1 MGGSKTLAHDTTQ
14 EWSEDGNAVL
24 GGHDGLWIRFL
35 TWARWYPKD
44 MNHLEKRLV
53 LKLDV
58 LILTFGC
65 LSFFTKYLDQQAI
78 TNAYVSGM
86 KEDIGLVGNELNYIT
101 AAFWAAYCTSM
112 IPACYYLTRSRINI
126 ILPTLEAGWGLFTF
140 GCAWAQN
147 PGTIYAMRVLIGI
160 CESCS
165 FTGVIYVIGSWYKP
179 EEIGRRI
186 SLFFIASPLGTM
198 FAGYLQAAAYTNLN
212 NTHGLA
218 GWRYPSL
225 KYLYENDYQL
235 ISFTGGFSSFAPSSQ
250 YPYVSSFLDVPH
262 RTKPR
267 FLTHKE
273 HELANSRLVGLTA
286 PSQLKVSRDIFK
298 RVLGRW
304 HWYVF
309 VAQWILV
316 DQNFLASSTPFSL
329 YLKAKPGIYSITRIN
344 TLPTI
349 ATAVSIVAALIAGT
363 TADRKRNFWLP
374 SIITTIP
381 VLLGLVLLV
390 VWNVGEAGRLAG
402 FILTGAEGAMSP
414 LTMSWATVT
423 MANDAEERAIVTA
436 SMNAIGQ
443 AMSAWTQL
451 LQYPAAEAP
460 NFRGGFISNLAT
472 TVAQLAVVAIM
483 VLLTRWDARKTRGSN
498 VSAI

>member
-14 EWSEDGNAVL
+14 EWSEDENAVL

-225 KYLYENDYQL
+225 KYLYEDDYQL

-250 YPYVSSFLDVPH
+250 YPYVSCMPGLTTSDTGTLLTGDRGYIAFLDVPH

-304 HWYVF
+304 HCCFYCSCLDRGDHGG
-309 VAQWILV
+309 QEEK
-316 DQNFLASSTPFSL
+316 FLAPFYHHYNSSPVGPCVACSL
-329 YLKAKPGIYSITRIN
+329 ES
-344 TLPTI
+344 
-349 ATAVSIVAALIAGT
+349 
-363 TADRKRNFWLP
+363 
-374 SIITTIP
+374 
-381 VLLGLVLLV
+381 
-390 VWNVGEAGRLAG
+390 
-402 FILTGAEGAMSP
+402 MSP

-483 VLLTRWDARKTRGSN
+483 VLLTRWDARKTSGSN